1 MVVVVV
7 FTVSTTLRFVIG
19 CGLDPLGAAAA
30 GAEAFLTVLVV
41 DVVLPGTNGTRF
53 VADGADTAWA
63 RAEADPADGFLAA
76 VVVVA
81 VAADAGRAVD
91 RGALVAEVAVCEE

>member
-1 MVVVVV
+1 MVVVV

-19 CGLDPLGAAAA
+19 CGLDPLGAA
-30 GAEAFLTVLVV
+30 GAVVFFTVLVV

-91 RGALVAEVAVCEE
+91 RGALVAEVAVCGE